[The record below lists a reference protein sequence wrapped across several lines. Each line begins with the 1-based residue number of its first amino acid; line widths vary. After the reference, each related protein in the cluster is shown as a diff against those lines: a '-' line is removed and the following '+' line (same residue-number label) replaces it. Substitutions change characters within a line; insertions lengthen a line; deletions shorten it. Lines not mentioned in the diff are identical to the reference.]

1 MRATQSLP
9 TPRGPI
15 TAQLF
20 ARWTA
25 DDRTSPSGP
34 ATSDVDAVAALVD
47 DDLHLALYCIE
58 ELGYRGFAGV
68 DPAMEV
74 DPTTTAWRQ
83 ELRDRFEAALRAATA
98 FERRDPTTY
107 LREVTADN
115 EGPSLSG
122 LLLDVERADWF
133 REFLVHRS
141 PYQLKEADPHSWAIP
156 RMWGRPKSA
165 LVEIQLDE
173 YGGGRPGLSHAE
185 LFATTLRAAGLDDT
199 YGAYLDHVPGVT
211 LATTNLISLFGS
223 QRRLV
228 PALVGHLALFE
239 MTSVGPMGR
248 YARLCD
254 LFGLGPAGRRF
265 FGVHVEADEHHGP
278 LALTE
283 LVGGLLEQ
291 DPGCG
296 PEITFGAAALS
307 LVEGAFAEHLR
318 SSWAS
323 GRSSLRRPLTASS
336 HDAAGRHRSCAA

>member
-1 MRATQSLP
+1 MRASQSLP

-20 ARWTA
+20 SRWTA

-34 ATSDVDAVAALVD
+34 ALGDVDAEAALLD

-58 ELGYRGFAGV
+58 ELSYRGFAGV

-74 DPTTTAWRQ
+74 DPTTGAWRQ
-83 ELRDRFEAALRAATA
+83 ELRDRFEAALRGATA
-98 FERRDPTTY
+98 SERRDPTSY
-107 LREVTADN
+107 LREVAADTD
-115 EGPSLSG
+115 GPSLSG
-122 LLLDVERADWF
+122 LLLDVERGDWF

-156 RMWGRPKSA
+156 RLWGRPKSA
-165 LVEIQLDE
+165 IVEIQLDE
-173 YGGGRPGLSHAE
+173 YGGGRPGWSHAE
-185 LFATTLRAAGLDDT
+185 LFAATLRAADLDDA

-211 LATTNLISLFGS
+211 LATTNLISLLGS

-239 MTSVGPMGR
+239 MTSVGPMDR

-254 LFGLGPAGRRF
+254 RLDLDPAGRRF
-265 FGVHVEADEHHGP
+265 FDVHVEADDHHGP

-291 DPGCG
+291 DPDCAA
-296 PEITFGAAALS
+296 EITFGAAALAQ
-307 LVEGAFAEHLR
+307 VEGAFTEHLR
-318 SSWAS
+318 SSWAA
-323 GRSSLRRPLTASS
+323 GGTSLLLPLVATPAHVDDRRP
-336 HDAAGRHRSCAA
+336 HAA